1 MDELTAITKLKI
13 VLNRHRFLILA
24 LGDVIENQ
32 ANRAFFNVVAEILD
46 EVEIKGMY
54 HAPKEKSSD
63 FSNN

>member
-24 LGDVIENQ
+24 LGDEIKNT
-32 ANRAFFNVVAEILD
+32 ANRAFFDVVSEILD
-46 EVEIKGMY
+46 EVQIKGLS